1 MYGKDRSSLS
11 TSRQDRG
18 NAILIC
24 RGVARRAKVE
34 GWLAGSRGDD
44 GEGLDSMESDSGL
57 EPWRCRASGGGRGQ
71 APRPSGAKK
80 VWGSRC
86 GSQWRGRAWRAW
98 MGPGW
103 AGRRESPQLLQ
114 CSLQGPGSRDSAGV
128 GGHSSRKGRG
138 FAGSPVDLEL
148 PIDVTRA
155 RACAISPRTSP
166 AATCRCSPHSA
177 LTTYGLYGCQTVR
190 LSDCRPPQTRAELN
204 RTKQSRA
211 VNVIV
216 AHLPKGSSFGW
227 LAWCSCLFGQEQPV
241 SPAQPSCP
249 SLCKAIVLDLRT
261 CSCCSSVP
269 SVPLSRATVPVNHHT
284 HTHPLPPNYTLPDS
298 THYFLQSRSTDF
310 TESSNGGYCQ
320 PIVPTFAAAH
330 SAATTALLS
339 TLRPPAL
346 D

>member
-1 MYGKDRSSLS
+1 MVNAATGPGQCHSYLSGCRTTGK
-11 TSRQDRG
+11 G
-18 NAILIC
+18 G
-24 RGVARRAKVE
+24 GVACRVPRRRWGRPRLDGERLWTRAVEVPSVRRRPGAGAQAKPSQE
-34 GWLAGSRGDD
+34 GLGQSLREPMEGQ
-44 GEGLDSMESDSGL
+44 GLEGLDG
-57 EPWRCRASGGGRGQ
+57 
-71 APRPSGAKK
+71 
-80 VWGSRC
+80 
-86 GSQWRGRAWRAW
+86 
-98 MGPGW
+98 
-103 AGRRESPQLLQ
+103 
-114 CSLQGPGSRDSAGV
+114 AGV
-128 GGHSSRKGRG
+128 GRAEGESTVVAVQPAGPWQSRQCWSWGHSSRKGRG

-166 AATCRCSPHSA
+166 AATCRYSPHSA
-177 LTTYGLYGCQTVR
+177 LTTYGLYGCQTSR

-249 SLCKAIVLDLRT
+249 FLCKAIVLGLRT

-284 HTHPLPPNYTLPDS
+284 HTP
-298 THYFLQSRSTDF
+298 
-310 TESSNGGYCQ
+310 
-320 PIVPTFAAAH
+320 VAAEPH
-330 SAATTALLS
+330 VT
-339 TLRPPAL
+339 
-346 D
+346 